1 MVAWHKKLKSYAQ
14 TKLIDGGEIPGWKIV
29 EGRSNRMITD
39 YEKMADVLEQ
49 NGYPKET
56 LYERAQLT
64 LTDLEKMVGKK
75 DFQTICGEFIQKP
88 NGKPT
93 LASESDKRPVYNPKT
108 TAAEDFK

>member
-1 MVAWHKKLKSYAQ
+1 
-14 TKLIDGGEIPGWKIV
+14 
-29 EGRSNRMITD
+29 MITD
-39 YEKMADVLEQ
+39 YEKMVDVLEQ

-75 DFQTICGEFIQKP
+75 DFQMICGEFIQKP

-93 LASESDKRPVYNPKT
+93 LAPESDKRPAYNPKT

>member
-1 MVAWHKKLKSYAQ
+1 MIIFIISLLDLIY
-14 TKLIDGGEIPGWKIV
+14 KLITSHVCASKVI
-29 EGRSNRMITD
+29 
-39 YEKMADVLEQ
+39 
-49 NGYPKET
+49 
-56 LYERAQLT
+56 YERAQLT

-93 LASESDKRPVYNPKT
+93 LAPESDKRPVYNPKT